1 MPLFSSFSASSARS
15 LGLTS
20 GAPPGPPV
28 ITSNSSTATT
38 LTIGITPVLGSFEIS
53 RFEYSLNGAGYTGNI
68 SGSATTF
75 QFTGLVPSTSYTVR
89 IRAVD
94 ASGQISDVSNQ
105 ITRSTTAEIPPS
117 APSVSLTQR
126 ESAVGSG
133 GTASNATKLNFSYG
147 VATAGTYPV
156 VAYQWTLYQGATL
169 VRDWAAVPMAP
180 NTNHIIEG
188 LTPNTSYTVY
198 VRAVATAN
206 GTIYSSN
213 GSATTSTD
221 LEILNSAPSLSITSE
236 DTVNVTFSVSGSSG
250 GTYPVLHYQWLIV
263 RSRDGQ
269 WVNSGTTTSTS
280 NTVNAGTEPDG
291 GFTIYAAAVST
302 SGNQG
307 NSSSVGGQLD
317 PEVPNA
323 PSIYFSSESASER
336 GTAYLA
342 WGAVGY
348 ATQYQV
354 FRNGVYYATTSATSY
369 NVPVSADS
377 NWNFFVR
384 AGNRSPLNQFSG
396 NSNTKYMTTGR
407 TGVPWSSTV
416 STARYIQN
424 YGSCVQGDSIS
435 SLVIQ
440 APASPSNENDA
451 GYYFIEK
458 IGFEALKTPGGFNF
472 IRSSTR
478 VLYIQ
483 KTSGPSPTVAEWS
496 NGKHTINNFALS
508 ETTGF
513 IYEWGVYQGG
523 ADISNVFFKVTTTL
537 QYGGGWGAFNSG
549 CSPQLEYSAIGRNI
563 TLTGRR
569 TSATTYG

>member
-1 MPLFSSFSASSARS
+1 M
-15 LGLTS
+15 
-20 GAPPGPPV
+20 GAPSGV
-28 ITSNSSTATT
+28 TATT
-38 LTIGITPVLGSFEIS
+38 ITINFSVVLGSFAIS
-53 RFEYSLNGAGYTGNI
+53 KFEYSFNGGAYTGNI
-68 SGSATTF
+68 SGGATSY
-75 QFTGLVPSTSYTVR
+75 QFTGLIPSTSYTFR

-94 ASGQISDVSNQ
+94 VSGQISEPSDLVTQ
-105 ITRSTTAEIPPS
+105 STSAEIAPS
-117 APSVSLTQR
+117 APSVALTQM
-126 ESAVGSG
+126 ESST
-133 GTASNATKLNFSYG
+133 GTPINATRLTWSYG

-156 VAYQWTLYQGATL
+156 TSYQYTVYQGAT
-169 VRDWAAVPMAP
+169 VITGWATVPMAP
-180 NTNHIIEG
+180 NTNFTFTG
-188 LTPNTSYTVY
+188 LTPATSYTVY

-213 GSATTSTD
+213 GSATATTD
-221 LEILNSAPSLSITSE
+221 TEILNSPPSLTITSR
-236 DTVNVTFSVSGSSG
+236 DTVNVTFDVSGSTG
-250 GTYPVLHYQWLIV
+250 GTYGVDYYIWLVV
-263 RSRDGQ
+263 RNRDGQ
-269 WVNSGTTTSTS
+269 WVNSNTTRSTS

-291 GFTIYAAAVST
+291 GFTIYAAARSLVSD
-302 SGNQG
+302 SQG
-307 NSSSVGGQLD
+307 GSSSVGGQLN
-317 PEVPNA
+317 PLVPDA
-323 PSIYFSSESASER
+323 PSIDFSSQSASER

-354 FRNGVYYATTSATSY
+354 FRNGVHYATTGSTSY
-369 NVPVSADS
+369 NVPVSAGGS
-377 NWNFFVR
+377 WSFFVR
-384 AGNRSPLNQFSG
+384 AGNRLDQFSG
-396 NSNTKYMTTGR
+396 NSNTKLMTTGR

-440 APASPSNENDA
+440 APASASNENDA
-451 GYYFIEK
+451 GHYFIEK

-478 VLYIQ
+478 LLYIQ
-483 KTSGPSPTVAEWS
+483 KTSGPSPTVPEWS
-496 NGKHTINNFALS
+496 SGKHEINNFALS
-508 ETTGF
+508 TTTGF

-563 TLTGRR
+563 TLTG
-569 TSATTYG
+569 TVVTATTYG